1 MDVLSVDADKN
12 PIQLDKY
19 KNGILLAYITE
30 KDAEDPASGKGRY
43 VNSKGGGVMVGFLI
57 APPFPPRWAL
67 PHLLQVDIPH
77 MVENEDKCLRASHL
91 PDAQRKR
98 F

>member
-1 MDVLSVDADKN
+1 
-12 PIQLDKY
+12 
-19 KNGILLAYITE
+19 
-30 KDAEDPASGKGRY
+30 
-43 VNSKGGGVMVGFLI
+43 MVGFLI